1 MAKKALK
8 QNISICEIQKM
19 IHQWKARGISDSAC
33 LKLLDLYLGLPPYMT
48 AEGIYPLRNFYQISQ
63 SLKTTHTTI
72 LLENIR
78 KCGTFGLVWDENH
91 SKLLGFYSPLWQQV
105 QKKGTA
111 QNTDSVAGSA
121 TTVASPATT
130 AANLATADNNIL
142 YNINNNISPSEN
154 SLENSLENSSENL
167 SEIPSEISLEN
178 LSENPSKNLSEIPLE
193 NPDGTPHGDEAPKA
207 SSSAK
212 EFFHRI
218 NANPKEKQAILVPII
233 DRIATDRNYTR
244 RRALD
249 ALVILVNEFLIP
261 HFDAQSTFAKTTHNG
276 RIIWLQNLI
285 KTRYGEKLIQQAAQK
300 LGETLLKNL
309 EERRKKLREFRPV
322 SPFEWKDADKDIRY
336 YDDPIDGKVE
346 IPADAPPRPCD
357 TAIWNILSKEWMN
370 TGGQCSEP

>member
-1 MAKKALK
+1 MAIKALK

-19 IHQWKARGISDSAC
+19 IHQWKARGITESAC

-48 AEGIYPLRNFYQISQ
+48 AEGIYPLHNFYQISQ

-78 KCGTFGLVWDENH
+78 KCGTFGLVWEENH
-91 SKLLGFYSPLWQQV
+91 SKLFGFYSPLWQQV

-111 QNTDSVAGSA
+111 QSTDSVAGSA

-154 SLENSLENSSENL
+154 SLENS
-167 SEIPSEISLEN
+167 
-178 LSENPSKNLSEIPLE
+178 SENPSKNLSEIPSE
-193 NPDGTPHGDEAPKA
+193 NPDGTPYGDEAPKA

-218 NANPKEKQAILVPII
+218 NANPEEKQAILVPII

-249 ALVILVNEFLIP
+249 TLVILVNEFLIP
-261 HFDAQSTFAKTTHNG
+261 HFDAQSTFAKTSHNG

-285 KTRYGEKLIQQAAQK
+285 KTRHGEKLIQQATQK

-309 EERRKKLREFRPV
+309 EEHRKKLREFRPV

-336 YDDPIDGKVE
+336 YDDPIDEKVE

-357 TAIWNILSKEWMN
+357 TAIWNILSKEWVD

>member
-261 HFDAQSTFAKTTHNG
+261 HFDAQSTFAKTSHNG

-346 IPADAPPRPCD
+346 IPADAQPRPCD

>member
-261 HFDAQSTFAKTTHNG
+261 HFDAQSTFAKTSHNG

-322 SPFEWKDADKDIRY
+322 APFEWKDADKDIRY

>member
-218 NANPKEKQAILVPII
+218 NANPEEKQAILVPII

-249 ALVILVNEFLIP
+249 TLVILVNEFLIP
-261 HFDAQSTFAKTTHNG
+261 HFDAQSTFAKTSHNG

-285 KTRYGEKLIQQAAQK
+285 KTRHGEKLIQQATQK

-309 EERRKKLREFRPV
+309 EEHRKKLREFRPI

>member
-261 HFDAQSTFAKTTHNG
+261 HFDAQSTFAKTSHNG
-276 RIIWLQNLI
+276 RIIWLQNRI

>member
-154 SLENSLENSSENL
+154 SLEN
-167 SEIPSEISLEN
+167 
-178 LSENPSKNLSEIPLE
+178 PSKNLSEIPLE

-218 NANPKEKQAILVPII
+218 NANPEEKQAILVPII

-249 ALVILVNEFLIP
+249 TLVILVNEFLIP
-261 HFDAQSTFAKTTHNG
+261 HFDAQSTFAKTSHNG

-309 EERRKKLREFRPV
+309 EEHRKKLREFRPV

-357 TAIWNILSKEWMN
+357 TAIWNILSKEWVD

>member
-142 YNINNNISPSEN
+142 YNINNNIKFVQLLATCVIIKYNATYIEKKRTKTFLKFEN
-154 SLENSLENSSENL
+154 RSSIFLYIHNPIGNPTHDILATASLNQLTVFRL
-167 SEIPSEISLEN
+167 LTF
-178 LSENPSKNLSEIPLE
+178 SKS
-193 NPDGTPHGDEAPKA
+193 
-207 SSSAK
+207 
-212 EFFHRI
+212 
-218 NANPKEKQAILVPII
+218 
-233 DRIATDRNYTR
+233 
-244 RRALD
+244 
-249 ALVILVNEFLIP
+249 
-261 HFDAQSTFAKTTHNG
+261 
-276 RIIWLQNLI
+276 
-285 KTRYGEKLIQQAAQK
+285 
-300 LGETLLKNL
+300 
-309 EERRKKLREFRPV
+309 
-322 SPFEWKDADKDIRY
+322 
-336 YDDPIDGKVE
+336 
-346 IPADAPPRPCD
+346 C
-357 TAIWNILSKEWMN
+357 
-370 TGGQCSEP
+370 

>member
-193 NPDGTPHGDEAPKA
+193 NPDGTPHGYEAPKA

-261 HFDAQSTFAKTTHNG
+261 HFDAQSTFAKTSHNG

>member
-19 IHQWKARGISDSAC
+19 IHQWKVWGISDSAC
-33 LKLLDLYLGLPPYMT
+33 LKLLDIYLGMPNFMNE
-48 AEGIYPLRNFYQISQ
+48 EGMYPINNLYQICLA
-63 SLKTTHTTI
+63 LKTIHTSDI
-72 LLENIR
+72 LEYIK
-78 KCGTFGLVWDENH
+78 KCKSFELVWNENQTEI
-91 SKLLGFYSPLWQQV
+91 LAFFTPLWHHQSP
-105 QKKGTA
+105 K
-111 QNTDSVAGSA
+111 SISA
-121 TTVASPATT
+121 PVSPAVSPVVSPAETNSKT
-130 AANLATADNNIL
+130 NNNIL

-154 SLENSLENSSENL
+154 SLENPSENL
-167 SEIPSEISLEN
+167 SENS
-178 LSENPSKNLSEIPLE
+178 SENPSKNLSEIPLENPSENPSKNLSEIPSE

-233 DRIATDRNYTR
+233 DRIATDRHYTR

-261 HFDAQSTFAKTTHNG
+261 HFDAQSTFAKTSHNG

-309 EERRKKLREFRPV
+309 EEHRKKLREFRPV

>member
-249 ALVILVNEFLIP
+249 ALVLLVNEFLIP
-261 HFDAQSTFAKTTHNG
+261 HFDAQSTFAKTSHNG

>member
-193 NPDGTPHGDEAPKA
+193 NPDGTPHGDEAPNA

-261 HFDAQSTFAKTTHNG
+261 HFDAQSTFAKTSHNG

>member
-261 HFDAQSTFAKTTHNG
+261 NFDAQSTFAKTSHNG

>member
-154 SLENSLENSSENL
+154 SLENSSENL
-167 SEIPSEISLEN
+167 SENS
-178 LSENPSKNLSEIPLE
+178 SENPSKNLSEIPLE

-218 NANPKEKQAILVPII
+218 NANPKEKQAILAPII
-233 DRIATDRNYTR
+233 DRIATDRHYTR

-261 HFDAQSTFAKTTHNG
+261 HFDAQSTFAKTSHNG

-285 KTRYGEKLIQQAAQK
+285 KTRHGEKLIQQAAQK

-309 EERRKKLREFRPV
+309 EEHRKKLREFRPV

-357 TAIWNILSKEWMN
+357 TAIWNILSKEWVD

>member
-142 YNINNNISPSEN
+142 YNINNNISPSK
-154 SLENSLENSSENL
+154 NSLENSSENL

-261 HFDAQSTFAKTTHNG
+261 HFDAQSTFAKTSHNG

-309 EERRKKLREFRPV
+309 EEHRKKLREFRPV

-336 YDDPIDGKVE
+336 YDDPIDEKVE

-357 TAIWNILSKEWMN
+357 TAIWNILSKEWVD

>member
-261 HFDAQSTFAKTTHNG
+261 HFDAQSTFAKTSHNG
-276 RIIWLQNLI
+276 RIIWLQNLS

>member
-1 MAKKALK
+1 MCSR
-8 QNISICEIQKM
+8 I
-19 IHQWKARGISDSAC
+19 
-33 LKLLDLYLGLPPYMT
+33 
-48 AEGIYPLRNFYQISQ
+48 LRRKHRRI
-63 SLKTTHTTI
+63 LRRI
-72 LLENIR
+72 LLFLIVIYYNNI
-78 KCGTFGLVWDENH
+78 
-91 SKLLGFYSPLWQQV
+91 YSPKDSHKGLSCEDIV
-105 QKKGTA
+105 QK
-111 QNTDSVAGSA
+111 Q
-121 TTVASPATT
+121 P
-130 AANLATADNNIL
+130 NI
-142 YNINNNISPSEN
+142 PSEN
-154 SLENSLENSSENL
+154 
-167 SEIPSEISLEN
+167 PA
-178 LSENPSKNLSEIPLE
+178 
-193 NPDGTPHGDEAPKA
+193 GTPHGDEAPKA

-233 DRIATDRNYTR
+233 DRIATDRHYTR

-261 HFDAQSTFAKTTHNG
+261 HFDAQSTFAKTSHNG

-309 EERRKKLREFRPV
+309 EEHRKKLREFRPV

>member
-261 HFDAQSTFAKTTHNG
+261 HFDAQSTFAKTSHNG

>member
-261 HFDAQSTFAKTTHNG
+261 HFDAQSTFAKTSHNG

-370 TGGQCSEP
+370 TGGQFSEP

>member
-1 MAKKALK
+1 MAIKALK

-19 IHQWKARGISDSAC
+19 IHQWKVWGISDSAC
-33 LKLLDLYLGLPPYMT
+33 LKLLDLYLGMPNFMNE
-48 AEGIYPLRNFYQISQ
+48 EGMYPINNLYQICLA
-63 SLKTTHTTI
+63 LKTIHTSDI
-72 LLENIR
+72 LEYIK
-78 KCGTFGLVWDENH
+78 KCKSFELVWNENQTEI
-91 SKLLGFYSPLWQQV
+91 LAFFTPLWHHQSP
-105 QKKGTA
+105 K
-111 QNTDSVAGSA
+111 SISA
-121 TTVASPATT
+121 PVSPAVSPVVSPAETNSKT
-130 AANLATADNNIL
+130 NNNIL

-154 SLENSLENSSENL
+154 SLENPSENL
-167 SEIPSEISLEN
+167 SEIPSE
-178 LSENPSKNLSEIPLE
+178 
-193 NPDGTPHGDEAPKA
+193 NPDGTPYGDEAPKA

-218 NANPKEKQAILVPII
+218 NANPEEKQAILIPII
-233 DRIATDRNYTR
+233 NRIATDRNYTR

-249 ALVILVNEFLIP
+249 TLVILVNEFLIP
-261 HFDAQSTFAKTTHNG
+261 HFDAQSTFAKTSHNG

-309 EERRKKLREFRPV
+309 EEHRKKLREFRPV

-357 TAIWNILSKEWMN
+357 TAIWNILSKEWVD

>member
-261 HFDAQSTFAKTTHNG
+261 HFDAQSTFAKTSHNG

-357 TAIWNILSKEWMN
+357 TAIWNILSKEWVD

>member
-72 LLENIR
+72 LLENIS

-261 HFDAQSTFAKTTHNG
+261 HFDAQSTFAKTSHNG

>member
-91 SKLLGFYSPLWQQV
+91 SKLLGFYSPLWQEV

-261 HFDAQSTFAKTTHNG
+261 HFDAQSTFAKTSHNG

>member
-261 HFDAQSTFAKTTHNG
+261 HFDAQSTFAKTSHNG

-309 EERRKKLREFRPV
+309 AERRKKLREFRPV

>member
-261 HFDAQSTFAKTTHNG
+261 HFDAQSTFAKTSHNG

-336 YDDPIDGKVE
+336 YDDPIDWKVE

>member
-8 QNISICEIQKM
+8 QNISICDIQK
-19 IHQWKARGISDSAC
+19 IINQWKARGISDSAC

-261 HFDAQSTFAKTTHNG
+261 HFDAQSTFAKTSHNG

>member
-111 QNTDSVAGSA
+111 QNTYSVAGSA

-261 HFDAQSTFAKTTHNG
+261 HFDAQSTFAKTSHNG